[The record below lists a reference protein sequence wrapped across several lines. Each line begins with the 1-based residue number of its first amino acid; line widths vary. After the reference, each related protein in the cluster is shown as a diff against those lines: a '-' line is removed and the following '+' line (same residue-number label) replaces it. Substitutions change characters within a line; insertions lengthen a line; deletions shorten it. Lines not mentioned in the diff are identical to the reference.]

1 VDDGDK
7 IVWAKFIVQASV
19 VSFRSIMRMSLK
31 GFASE
36 KTTGLLS
43 QLLAEAIAVA
53 WANGIALDPDYG
65 A

>member
-7 IVWAKFIVQASV
+7 ILWAKFIVQASV
-19 VSFRSIMRMSLK
+19 VSFRSIMRMSLRG

-53 WANGIALDPDYG
+53 WAKWHRA
-65 A
+65 